1 MDGFH
6 LAQSRLAELGRL
18 DRKGAI
24 DTFDGEGFI
33 ALVRRL
39 RSPAEDV
46 IFAPEFRRDLEESAP
61 AAIGIERGI
70 PLVVVEGN
78 YLLVSDPPWAELRAL
93 FDEVWYCEPAETLRI
108 ANLIARHRVY
118 GKSEIEARRWALGSD
133 QRNAELIETTRP
145 RADLIASI
153 DGQL

>member
-1 MDGFH
+1 
-6 LAQSRLAELGRL
+6 
-18 DRKGAI
+18 
-24 DTFDGEGFI
+24 
-33 ALVRRL
+33 LVRRL

-93 FDEVWYCEPAETLRI
+93 FDEVWYCEPDDDVRI
-108 ANLIARHRVY
+108 ENLINRHRRYGKPAADARH
-118 GKSEIEARRWALGSD
+118 WALGPD
-133 QRNAELIETTRP
+133 QRNAELIAATKTL
-145 RADLIASI
+145 ADVIISLRNPPPAGLSRQDRITAPASAVPQGHQ
-153 DGQL
+153 DDRE